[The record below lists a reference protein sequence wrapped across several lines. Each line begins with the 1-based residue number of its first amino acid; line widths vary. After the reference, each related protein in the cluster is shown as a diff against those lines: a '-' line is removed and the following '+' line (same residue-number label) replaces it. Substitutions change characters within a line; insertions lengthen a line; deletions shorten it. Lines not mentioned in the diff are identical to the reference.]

1 MDKDIKTQWVGALRS
16 GEYTQGIGQLREGS
30 EEEAG
35 AYCCLGVLCTLYD
48 KAMGGDCWEYDSG
61 VTATQYT
68 HKGEKNYPSCAVI
81 DWAGL
86 RNITAGPDGGDNTV
100 RIGRDDLAVLNDGG
114 KSFEEIA
121 DLIESSL

>member
-1 MDKDIKTQWVGALRS
+1 
-16 GEYTQGIGQLREGS
+16 QLREGS

-68 HKGEKNYPSCAVI
+68 HKGEKNYPSEAVLA
-81 DWAGL
+81 WASLWGDEFL
-86 RNITAGPDGGDNTV
+86 NGGV
-100 RIGRDDLAVLNDGG
+100 ESLASLNDGG

-121 DLIESSL
+121 NIIESSL

>member
-68 HKGEKNYPSCAVI
+68 HKGEKNYPSGEVM
-81 DWAGL
+81 DWARL
-86 RNITAGPDGGDNTV
+86 WDVVPDGGDNTV
-100 RIGRDDLAVLNDGG
+100 SIGRDDLAILNDGG